1 MQFSNQFRMA
11 SETTNKGGV
20 YTWVGGCFPG
30 NVPVVP
36 VVRVHYIFQCSRLNE
51 AIFSSANYK
60 C

>member
-20 YTWVGGCFPG
+20 YTWVGGCFPACG
-30 NVPVVP
+30 ASRESTLN
-36 VVRVHYIFQCSRLNE
+36 FQRSSLNE
-51 AIFSSANYK
+51 TILSSANYK